1 MAGPLASLSDST
13 ATGVPQFAIAD
24 AFLEDLAVQGFAR
37 LGGALA
43 AGACLRALRPYIKEG
58 TT

>member
-1 MAGPLASLSDST
+1 
-13 ATGVPQFAIAD
+13 VPQFAIAD

-43 AGACLRALRPYIKEG
+43 AGACLRALRPYIREG